1 MVDDNDLEA
10 GDQGEE
16 APDDAL
22 DDLEEDSDLDEDE
35 DLDEDFEED
44 EGIEALEDLDVDLD
58 DHDDDVVSDDDEDE
72 DDIVA
77 PVVVETGDE
86 DEDVDP
92 SDVEAGLDEILRDRI
107 AAGDDEDDDED
118 EDGASPEAPAA
129 VVAPK
134 RSGEWTCPQCFLI
147 VSSSQFGTR
156 DDPRCPSGED
166 PCPSI
171 KRALKG

>member
-1 MVDDNDLEA
+1 MVEDKDLEV
-10 GDQGEE
+10 GEQGEE
-16 APDDAL
+16 APDD
-22 DDLEEDSDLDEDE
+22 DLNDLDEDS

-44 EGIEALEDLDVDLD
+44 EDIEVLEDLDVDLD
-58 DHDDDVVSDDDEDE
+58 EDHDEDVVSADDEDE
-72 DDIVA
+72 DDIA
-77 PVVVETGDE
+77 TPVVVETGDE

-107 AAGDDEDDDED
+107 AAGDDEDEDED
-118 EDGASPEAPAA
+118 EEGASPEAAAA

-134 RSGEWTCPQCFLI
+134 RSDEWTCPQCFLI
-147 VSSSQFGTR
+147 VSSSQFGAR

-171 KRALKG
+171 ERALKG

>member
-1 MVDDNDLEA
+1 MVEDTDLKV
-10 GDQGEE
+10 G
-16 APDDAL
+16 
-22 DDLEEDSDLDEDE
+22 DLDEETPDE
-35 DLDEDFEED
+35 AVDDLDEASDTGEDFEED
-44 EGIEALEDLDVDLD
+44 EDFEALEDLDVDLKE
-58 DHDDDVVSDDDEDE
+58 HDDDVVAEDDEDE

-77 PVVVETGDE
+77 PVVAVDTGDE
-86 DEDVDP
+86 DDDVDP

-107 AAGDDEDDDED
+107 AAGDDDDDD
-118 EDGASPEAPAA
+118 DDDDASPESAAA
-129 VVAPK
+129 VVAPR

-147 VSSSQFGTR
+147 VISSQFGTR